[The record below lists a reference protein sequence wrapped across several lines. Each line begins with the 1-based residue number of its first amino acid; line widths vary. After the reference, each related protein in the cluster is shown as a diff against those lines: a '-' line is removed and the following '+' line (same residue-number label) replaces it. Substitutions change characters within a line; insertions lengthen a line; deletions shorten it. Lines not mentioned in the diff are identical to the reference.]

1 MKHVNWFLVKVIYDI
16 LSQEMVEFVDITDN
30 KLSVTAQLGFKS
42 IEVSINRVFL
52 PKVTSPSFGEY
63 EIPINLTTSD
73 GYMEQHTYR
82 AEDFDEETLG
92 RIAEAVYK
100 ELWTP
105 AYKTWEEY
113 LAWEKMAYEN
123 IF

>member
-1 MKHVNWFLVKVIYDI
+1 MKHANWFLVKVIYDI
-16 LSQEMVEFVDITDN
+16 LSQEMVEFVDIAKK
-30 KLSVTAQLGFKS
+30 KLSMTAQLGFKS
-42 IEVSINRVFL
+42 TEVSINKVFL
-52 PKVTSPSFGEY
+52 PEVTTPSFGEY
-63 EIPINLTTSD
+63 AIPINLTNSD
-73 GYMEQHTYR
+73 GDVEQHTYR

-105 AYKTWEEY
+105 VYKTWEEY
-113 LAWEKMAYEN
+113 LAWEKMVYKN